1 MSLLDEFAHDFTL
14 VMDIH
19 EDQNVGHQMPI
30 LDDLALL
37 VARVGS
43 NDSPIAEGDKLNE
56 VVEPLTDGGRVI
68 HGPSEFR
75 FSQVLEQIGAAN
87 DLPELLKCIIGVICP
102 KPRNFPRPPSNPCY
116 ACL

>member
-1 MSLLDEFAHDFTL
+1 MPLLDEFAHDFTL

-19 EDQNVGHQMPI
+19 ENQNVGHQMPV

-37 VARVGS
+37 ITRVGG
-43 NDSPIAEGDKLNE
+43 NGAPVAEGDELNE

-75 FSQVLEQIGAAN
+75 LSQVLEQIGAAN
-87 DLPELLKCIIGVICP
+87 DLPELLKCIIQFILPGP
-102 KPRNFPRPPSNPCY
+102 AGQSPMYKGW
-116 ACL
+116 